1 MKTPRHSTPLRV
13 DKRGTVG
20 FLKRIDQPFPLLCF
34 ERSDPLE
41 LRCRDLR
48 PKALFIKQLV
58 MLEAIDLEAVVER
71 IHVTV
76 SACHTVQTSDRDYT
90 EVPRSIVLFARVVGQ
105 LAASTVETSLSRARF
120 ALTLD
125 PYGFSNSASN
135 GIDLRIFEAVA
146 QDRADPNPSIQIL
159 LGRIYKLAKID
170 FDQLGRFVQL
180 RVFEWRRCVRAS
192 EESCSE

>member
-1 MKTPRHSTPLRV
+1 MSHDVHEALRARLQDKAAGTLPSEEATRLLEHAAECEECARLLAEHPAHAEALLDAAHADAAV
-13 DKRGTVG
+13 DPEV
-20 FLKRIDQPFPLLCF
+20 
-34 ERSDPLE
+34 E
-41 LRCRDLR
+41 DL
-48 PKALFIKQLV
+48 I
-58 MLEAIDLEAVVER
+58 
-71 IHVTV
+71 
-76 SACHTVQTSDRDYT
+76 
-90 EVPRSIVLFARVVGQ
+90 
-105 LAASTVETSLSRARF
+105 AASTVETSLSRARF
-120 ALTLD
+120 APTLD
-125 PYGFSNSASN
+125 PYCFSNSASN